1 MRRLFSQLAQFKP
14 ISVLSFGIMISM
26 IAVNHSGLLNLI
38 EWAVRDQWVRSQSSN
53 RVETDIVIV
62 TIDEQ
67 DIQELGDWPITDQD
81 LARLLQKIH
90 AQDPS
95 VIGMDLYRD
104 LPEEPGH
111 EMLLELYRTL
121 PELVGVEK
129 VTGARVAPPPVLS
142 EQGQVALADLV
153 LDADRTVR
161 RGLLSVLDAED
172 GDALKLSLGASVAL
186 QHLGKIHDITLE
198 PVNLDR
204 QIFQLERTR
213 FVPLRQRAAGYPDA
227 ELGGYQ
233 ILLNWSGDTHHYT
246 RVSVRDLLAG
256 RVADDLMRDRM
267 VLIGSVA
274 DSTNDFFGTPYSTR
288 LLRAGRP
295 TPGVIIH
302 ANIASQLL
310 YSALEGRPPLRSFTW
325 PGQWLWIMLWTSFGT
340 GGTWLLARRFRI
352 DQGNPW
358 QSPIL
363 LATSFSLGALLG
375 SSYLTFMVG
384 IVLPVTV
391 PGLAFLLGVVGATNI
406 YKHKCLVDANAA
418 LSDYSKTLEAKVQE
432 RTQEL
437 AHAKQVAEDANQAKS
452 EFLASMSHELRT
464 PLNGILGYAQILERA
479 ETLEPLQK
487 KGIRTIHQ
495 CGEHLLTLINDILD
509 LSKIEARKVEIYGTA
524 IALDRLVSNIAEIC
538 QIRAE
543 AKGIQFIYQPNADL
557 PAQIY
562 ADPKRL
568 RQVLINLLGNAIKFT
583 TQGTVTL
590 SIQSLPLGPDATPPP
605 TLLLPESM
613 PSEPIQWVCLQFAV
627 EDTGIGIAPKRQEAI
642 FLPFEQA
649 GEQHQKAAGTGLGLA
664 ISRKLVRL
672 MGSELNLES
681 QLDEGSRFWFDLD
694 AAIIESETS
703 AVQVESPHIVGIA
716 GEIKP
721 CLLIVDESSS
731 DRTLLLNMLEPL
743 GFLCLTA
750 RGNEQALQI
759 AQEVH
764 PDVALV
770 DLATPHFPGLQLIPQ
785 LQDLVKEQSLPI
797 ITSSINVFADTR
809 NQAIAAGSCAF
820 VPKPIELNQL
830 LQELG
835 ACLALEWQYA
845 VEAVADPHLETPD
858 PVASSTVN
866 KVPSPEITE
875 ELLHLAMRGNLKAIK
890 ASVQNLQAQDQGLQA
905 FSQQVTALADGFQIK
920 AIQDLLHSIY
930 D

>member
-1 MRRLFSQLAQFKP
+1 MRRFFSQLAQFKP
-14 ISVLSFGIMISM
+14 IGMVSLGILVSM
-26 IAVNHSGLLNLI
+26 LAVNHSGLLNLI
-38 EWAVRDQWVRSQSSN
+38 EWAIRDQWVRSQSSN
-53 RVETDIVIV
+53 QVETDIVVV

-67 DIQELGDWPITDQD
+67 DIQQLGDWPITDQD
-81 LARLLQKIH
+81 LARLLRQIH
-90 AQDPS
+90 AQGPS

-111 EMLLELYRTL
+111 EELLALYRSL

-129 VTGARVAPPPVLS
+129 VSGVRVSPPPVLA
-142 EQGQVALADLV
+142 EQNQVALADLV
-153 LDADRTVR
+153 LDPDRTVR
-161 RGLLSVLDAED
+161 RGLLSVIDAQD
-172 GDALKLSLGASVAL
+172 GDAVKLSLGAAVAL
-186 QHLGKIHDITLE
+186 QHLEKKHGIALE
-198 PVNLDR
+198 PVDLER
-204 QIFQLERTR
+204 QVFQLGQTT
-213 FVPLRQRAAGYPDA
+213 FVPLRNQAAGYPDA
-227 ELGGYQ
+227 NVGGYQ
-233 ILLNWSGDTHHYT
+233 ILLNWSGDINHYT
-246 RVSVRDLLAG
+246 TVSVRDVLAG
-256 RVADDLMRDRM
+256 RVADGLMRDRM
-267 VLIGSVA
+267 VLIGSIA

-288 LLRAGRP
+288 LLKVGRP

-302 ANIASQLL
+302 ANIASQLF
-310 YSALEGRPPLRSFTW
+310 YSAIAGRPPLRGFTW
-325 PGQWLWIMLWTSFGT
+325 PGQWLWILLWTSLGT
-340 GGTWLLARRFRI
+340 GGTWLLAHRFRI
-352 DQGNPW
+352 DQGTSW
-358 QSPIL
+358 HSAILFATSLSLGIL
-363 LATSFSLGALLG
+363 LS
-375 SSYLTFMVG
+375 SSYCAFMVG

-391 PGLAFLLGVVGATNI
+391 PGLALMLGVVGATNV

-418 LSDYSKTLEAKVQE
+418 LSDYSKTLEAKVQS

-464 PLNGILGYAQILERA
+464 PLNGILGYAQILDRA
-479 ETLEPLQK
+479 ESLDPLQK
-487 KGIRTIHQ
+487 KGIRTIYQ

-509 LSKIEARKVEIYGTA
+509 LSKIEARKVELYGTA

-543 AKGIQFIYQPNADL
+543 AKGIQFIYQPDANL

-583 TQGTVTL
+583 PQGTVTL
-590 SIQSLPLGPDATPPP
+590 KIKTIPTAPDAPPPP
-605 TLLLPESM
+605 TLLQPQSQ
-613 PSEPIQWVCLQFAV
+613 PSEPLTWTQLHFEV
-627 EDTGIGIAPKRQEAI
+627 EDTGVGIAPDRQAAI

-672 MGSELNLES
+672 MGSELHLAS
-681 QLDEGSRFWFDLD
+681 QLDEGSCFWFDLNV
-694 AAIIESETS
+694 AVIESGAA
-703 AVQVESPHIVGIA
+703 AVQTDRPRIIGIVG
-716 GEIKP
+716 EVKP

-743 GFLCLTA
+743 GFRCLTA
-750 RGNEQALQI
+750 RDNEQALHI
-759 AQEVH
+759 AQQVQ
-764 PDVALV
+764 PDVVLV
-770 DLATPHFPGLQLIPQ
+770 DLTTPYFPGLQLIPQ
-785 LQDLVKEQSLPI
+785 LQKLVQDRALPI
-797 ITSSINVFADTR
+797 LTSSINVFANTR

-820 VPKPIELNQL
+820 LPKPLELNQL

-835 ACLALEWQYA
+835 ASLALKWQYA
-845 VEAVADPHLETPD
+845 AETTTEHHSLPD
-858 PVASSTVN
+858 QDATPSAP
-866 KVPSPEITE
+866 KVPPPEITE

-890 ASVQNLQAQDQGLQA
+890 ASVQTLQAQDQELQA